1 MLRPAG
7 RPAGRFV
14 EMDFEARAPVPG
26 VVLGMMRAEVQRERL
41 GKRAGKARGG
51 GRRTWGGGREE
62 PREERR
68 RGATKWTD
76 NGFLALRFFSI
87 NCCTPPHVVY
97 SNFHESSTPA
107 VYEAGEVPEIRHR
120 TAHTRV
126 GCVAVFHKTTI
137 TRNIVQTTCNGI
149 IFSGVQLLIGCVE
162 VAVLLVRSGSPVA
175 GRQRIRF
182 VGDRARGAGV
192 HAAVKVAQAIS
203 FGT

>member
-1 MLRPAG
+1 M
-7 RPAGRFV
+7 
-14 EMDFEARAPVPG
+14 
-26 VVLGMMRAEVQRERL
+26 
-41 GKRAGKARGG
+41 
-51 GRRTWGGGREE
+51 
-62 PREERR
+62 
-68 RGATKWTD
+68 
-76 NGFLALRFFSI
+76 GFWHSLFPLS
-87 NCCTPPHVVY
+87 CCTPPHVVY

-107 VYEAGEVPEIRHR
+107 VYEAGEVPEIRPR
-120 TAHTRV
+120 TFHTRV

-203 FGT
+203 LVVELRYLQDYLYDALFTGKCAELSAELSLG